1 MHKPFYDPMLSYE
14 DNYKL
19 GPFGAFSRAP
29 AASVE
34 NAKLHK
40 NFVGYAVNSTIGIP
54 AGPLL
59 NSKYIKAAFA
69 YGFDLCIYKTVRS
82 AAYACLPFPN
92 ILKVDVSGDLQA
104 GETITAQPAPQQ
116 AQTEAFSI
124 TNSFGVPSQKPE
136 VWQPDMKKAIE
147 HAGKG
152 QMLIAS
158 FQGTGEG
165 EEQINDYA
173 RTARMVVET
182 GAEVLEANL
191 SCPNEGKS
199 GLLCFD
205 VDKVVRV
212 VEKIRPEIGDRPL
225 MLKMGHFTDN
235 AILEKFVQELGN
247 KVQGLCAINT
257 LPATV
262 VNQQGQWALPE
273 RAISG
278 ICGASIRWAGLDMTR
293 SLKALRSQYQ
303 MNFEIVAGGGV
314 FTPADDTNYR
324 TAGADA
330 VMTATGAMWNPQ
342 LAFDIK
348 KEQ

>member
-1 MHKPFYDPMLSYE
+1 MKPFYDPSLSYE
-14 DNYKL
+14 DNYSA
-19 GPFGAFSRAP
+19 GPFGAF
-29 AASVE
+29 
-34 NAKLHK
+34 AKLPDTQVNNAALHK
-40 NFVGYAVNSTIGIP
+40 KFAGFDVNSTIGIP

-59 NSKYIKAAFA
+59 NSKFIQAAFA

-82 AAYACLPFPN
+82 RAYACLPFPN
-92 ILKVDVSGDLQA
+92 ILRVDVAGNLQA
-104 GETITAQPAPQQ
+104 GDTLTAQPAPVL
-116 AQTEAFSI
+116 AQKEAFSI

-136 VWQPDMKKAIE
+136 VWQPDMQKALAL
-147 HAGKG
+147 AGKG
-152 QMLIAS
+152 QMMIAS

-165 EEQINDYA
+165 EEQVNDYA

-182 GAEVLEANL
+182 GAQVLEANL

-212 VEKIRPEIGDRPL
+212 VEKIRAEIGDRPL

-235 AILEKFVQELGN
+235 AVLEKFVQQLGG

-262 VNQQGQWALPE
+262 LDQQGNWALPGRE
-273 RAISG
+273 TSG
-278 ICGASIRWAGLDMTR
+278 ICGESIRWAGLDMAGR
-293 SLKALRSQYQ
+293 LKSLRTHFK

-314 FTPADDTNYR
+314 FTPADDAAYR

-330 VMTATGAMWNPQ
+330 VMTATGAMWNPH